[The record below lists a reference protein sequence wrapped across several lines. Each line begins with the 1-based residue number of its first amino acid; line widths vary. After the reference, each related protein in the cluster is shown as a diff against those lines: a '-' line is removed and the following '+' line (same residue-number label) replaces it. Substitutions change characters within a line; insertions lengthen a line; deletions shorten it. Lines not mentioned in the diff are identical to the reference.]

1 MGERKRAEYDVEI
14 SASVTA
20 DELVFHEAP
29 EVVSRSR
36 GEPNQ
41 EGTVGS
47 DRSGLPRPV
56 RTGVVYED
64 VRADYRLASR
74 IRPPG
79 EPSEDDD
86 ADGE

>member
-1 MGERKRAEYDVEI
+1 MGDRKRTEYDVEI

-20 DELVFHEAP
+20 DELVFQEAP
-29 EVVSRSR
+29 EVVSRPW

-41 EGTVGS
+41 EGTAGS

-56 RTGVVYED
+56 TTGVVYED
-64 VRADYRLASR
+64 IRADYRLASR

-79 EPSEDDD
+79 EPSEDD
-86 ADGE
+86 ADEG